1 MLKLVAIHQPNFF
14 PWLGYFDKI
23 RRADA
28 FIFLD
33 DAQFPK
39 TGGSWLN
46 RVKILQQ
53 GKARWL
59 TAPIERNYSG
69 TRLVSEMRFAGQDD
83 WRDKTLKTLQAAYG
97 RAPHYDATMALV
109 TPLLTQP
116 DNDLAAY
123 NIHAITTLGTALGLQ
138 HKQLRRSADFALT
151 TTATERLIALTKAA
165 DGTGYLCGGGAEG
178 YQDDTLFAEAGL
190 TLEYQNF
197 SSWVYPQVGAAE
209 FVPGLSVLDALM
221 QVGQATVASWM
232 QATTVARASSAKVV
246 A

>member
-1 MLKLVAIHQPNFF
+1 MRKLIAIHQPNFF

-33 DAQFPK
+33 DVQFPK

-83 WRDKTLKTLQAAYG
+83 WREKTLKTLQAAYG
-97 RAPHYDATMALV
+97 RAPYYDATMALV
-109 TPLLTQP
+109 APLIGNP
-116 DNDLAAY
+116 DDDLAAY
-123 NIHAITTLGTALGLQ
+123 NIHAITALCAALGLQ
-138 HKQLRRSADFALT
+138 HVPLRRSADFALT
-151 TTATERLIALTKAA
+151 ATATERLIMLTQTM

-178 YQDDTLFAEAGL
+178 YQDDALFATAGL
-190 TLEYQNF
+190 TLDYQNF
-197 SSWVYPQVGAAE
+197 SSWVYPQVGATE
-209 FVPGLSVLDALM
+209 FVAGLSVLDALM
-221 QVGQATVASWM
+221 QVGQATVTSWL
-232 QATTVARASSAKVV
+232 QTAPVPRAEA
-246 A
+246 